1 MSAQFPDELS
11 TRIYRAGAIA
21 VLVVDRVE
29 DAVPLARALL
39 AGGIDV
45 MELTLRTPAAIDA
58 LCSIRAE
65 VREMLAGIGTIL
77 QPQQV
82 RDAAAAGAAFGVAP
96 GMNPRVVGEARRLG
110 LPFAPGIVTPS
121 DIEQALQCDCR
132 LLKFFPAEPAGGLR
146 YLKAI
151 AAPYA
156 HADLRY
162 IPLGGLTLDD
172 LERYLADPL
181 VHAVGGSWLA
191 PRDLIQARDWP
202 QITENVRRAAQI
214 VRKVRG

>member
-1 MSAQFPDELS
+1 
-11 TRIYRAGAIA
+11 
-21 VLVVDRVE
+21 
-29 DAVPLARALL
+29 
-39 AGGIDV
+39 
-45 MELTLRTPAAIDA
+45 ME
-58 LCSIRAE
+58 
-65 VREMLAGIGTIL
+65 
-77 QPQQV
+77 
-82 RDAAAAGAAFGVAP
+82 
-96 GMNPRVVGEARRLG
+96 
-110 LPFAPGIVTPS
+110 
-121 DIEQALQCDCR
+121 CDCR

-156 HADLRY
+156 HAEIRY

-191 PRDLIQARDWP
+191 PRGLIQSRDWP
-202 QITENVRRAAQI
+202 QITENARRAAEI